1 MDWRG
6 IELAV
11 PVYEILML
19 VVLVYAFIT
28 FYRRVKCGVL
38 EKSGALWR
46 YVLFVSTPI
55 ILIVLLF
62 FTLVGFEELTHI
74 GAITEGLA
82 RTILILVGLGLSI
95 WLVSILIF
103 GITLAFIKCH
113 SSIPNSNLDSS
124 A

>member
-19 VVLVYAFIT
+19 VVPVYAFIT

-38 EKSGALWR
+38 GKSGALWR

-62 FTLVGFEELTHI
+62 FTLVGFEELTDI
-74 GAITEGLA
+74 VLITEGLA
-82 RTILILVGLGLSI
+82 RTILILVGS
-95 WLVSILIF
+95 WTFHMACFDTYFWYNACVHKVS
-103 GITLAFIKCH
+103 FIY
-113 SSIPNSNLDSS
+113 S
-124 A
+124 